1 MTAQHLYYLFQCF
14 FIYAFLGWCTEVAFA
29 AFKERRFV
37 NRGFLNGPICPV
49 YGFGVVAVIHFLT
62 PLRSNLLLLYLG
74 SAILVTA
81 IEWLTGF
88 ILEKVFHNKWW
99 DYSNMPLNLNGYV
112 CLLFSL
118 IWGVF
123 CVFIVDVFHPLID
136 TLLSHIPF
144 LVGIIL
150 VCILVIAG
158 LADLYV
164 TASGI
169 LKLNKRLEKMQAI
182 ADELHQISDK
192 LGESIYKRT
201 ITAMEKQEEFKD
213 TVSEKQEEF
222 KSAISEKQ
230 EAISDTL
237 ADVSDEVKERIALL
251 RRSYLENVKATSH
264 MQKRIM
270 KAFPKMQSR
279 NYKESFEHSRRIP
292 RKARLRQPALCRIQA
307 RGHRPPP
314 PAYRNAIGG
323 RDGAENRRQ
332 LHPSPQQ
339 EHYPRIGT
347 EIRTAHRRTQ
357 AADADRTA
365 PCGGCGGGR
374 CEEADRERAE
384 RHIGQIPFPDAR
396 RVPRPARPLQC
407 NRRGVSR
414 GGARPGIRRVRVF
427 RA

>member
-169 LKLNKRLEKMQAI
+169 LKLNKRLEK
-182 ADELHQISDK
+182 
-192 LGESIYKRT
+192 
-201 ITAMEKQEEFKD
+201 
-213 TVSEKQEEF
+213 
-222 KSAISEKQ
+222 
-230 EAISDTL
+230 
-237 ADVSDEVKERIALL
+237 
-251 RRSYLENVKATSH
+251 
-264 MQKRIM
+264 
-270 KAFPKMQSR
+270 
-279 NYKESFEHSRRIP
+279 
-292 RKARLRQPALCRIQA
+292 C
-307 RGHRPPP
+307 
-314 PAYRNAIGG
+314 
-323 RDGAENRRQ
+323 
-332 LHPSPQQ
+332 
-339 EHYPRIGT
+339 
-347 EIRTAHRRTQ
+347 
-357 AADADRTA
+357 
-365 PCGGCGGGR
+365 
-374 CEEADRERAE
+374 
-384 RHIGQIPFPDAR
+384 
-396 RVPRPARPLQC
+396 RPLQTNFIRFPTSLVNQSTSVPLQLWK
-407 NRRGVSR
+407 NRKSSKILYLRSR
-414 GGARPGIRRVRVF
+414 KNLNLLFPKNRKQFQTPLPMF
-427 RA
+427 LTK

>member
-123 CVFIVDVFHPLID
+123 CVFFVDVFHPLID
-136 TLLSHIPF
+136 SLLSHIPF

-169 LKLNKRLEKMQAI
+169 LKL
-182 ADELHQISDK
+182 
-192 LGESIYKRT
+192 Y
-201 ITAMEKQEEFKD
+201 
-213 TVSEKQEEF
+213 
-222 KSAISEKQ
+222 
-230 EAISDTL
+230 
-237 ADVSDEVKERIALL
+237 
-251 RRSYLENVKATSH
+251 
-264 MQKRIM
+264 
-270 KAFPKMQSR
+270 
-279 NYKESFEHSRRIP
+279 
-292 RKARLRQPALCRIQA
+292 
-307 RGHRPPP
+307 
-314 PAYRNAIGG
+314 
-323 RDGAENRRQ
+323 
-332 LHPSPQQ
+332 
-339 EHYPRIGT
+339 
-347 EIRTAHRRTQ
+347 
-357 AADADRTA
+357 
-365 PCGGCGGGR
+365 
-374 CEEADRERAE
+374 
-384 RHIGQIPFPDAR
+384 
-396 RVPRPARPLQC
+396 
-407 NRRGVSR
+407 
-414 GGARPGIRRVRVF
+414 
-427 RA
+427 

>member
-1 MTAQHLYYLFQCF
+1 
-14 FIYAFLGWCTEVAFA
+14 
-29 AFKERRFV
+29 
-37 NRGFLNGPICPV
+37 
-49 YGFGVVAVIHFLT
+49 
-62 PLRSNLLLLYLG
+62 
-74 SAILVTA
+74 
-81 IEWLTGF
+81 
-88 ILEKVFHNKWW
+88 
-99 DYSNMPLNLNGYV
+99 MPLNLNGYV

-251 RRSYLENVKATSH
+251 RRSYLENVKATSQ

-279 NYKESFEHSRRIP
+279 NYKESFED
-292 RKARLRQPALCRIQA
+292 LRNKLK
-307 RGHRPPP
+307 
-314 PAYRNAIGG
+314 
-323 RDGAENRRQ
+323 EMS
-332 LHPSPQQ
+332 LKK
-339 EHYPRIGT
+339 
-347 EIRTAHRRTQ
+347 
-357 AADADRTA
+357 
-365 PCGGCGGGR
+365 
-374 CEEADRERAE
+374 
-384 RHIGQIPFPDAR
+384 
-396 RVPRPARPLQC
+396 
-407 NRRGVSR
+407 
-414 GGARPGIRRVRVF
+414 
-427 RA
+427 

>member
-29 AFKERRFV
+29 AFKEHRFV

-62 PLRSNLLLLYLG
+62 PLRSNLILLYLG
-74 SAILVTA
+74 SAVLVTA

-123 CVFIVDVFHPLID
+123 CVFIVDVFHPMID
-136 TLLSHIPF
+136 TLLAHIPF

-150 VCILVIAG
+150 VCILSVAG

-169 LKLNKRLEKMQAI
+169 LKLNKRLAKMQAI

-192 LGESIYKRT
+192 LGESIYKST
-201 ITAMEKQEEFKD
+201 ITAMEKQEELKD
-213 TVSEKQEEF
+213 TVSEKQEEL
-222 KSAISEKQ
+222 KSTISEKQEELKSTISEKQVELKSTISEKQEEFKTALSEKQEALKDNVTGKQ

-251 RRSYLENVKATSH
+251 RRSYQENIKATSH

-279 NYKESFEHSRRIP
+279 NYRESFEDLRSRLKEMSL
-292 RKARLRQPALCRIQA
+292 RK
-307 RGHRPPP
+307 
-314 PAYRNAIGG
+314 
-323 RDGAENRRQ
+323 
-332 LHPSPQQ
+332 
-339 EHYPRIGT
+339 
-347 EIRTAHRRTQ
+347 
-357 AADADRTA
+357 
-365 PCGGCGGGR
+365 
-374 CEEADRERAE
+374 
-384 RHIGQIPFPDAR
+384 
-396 RVPRPARPLQC
+396 
-407 NRRGVSR
+407 
-414 GGARPGIRRVRVF
+414 
-427 RA
+427 